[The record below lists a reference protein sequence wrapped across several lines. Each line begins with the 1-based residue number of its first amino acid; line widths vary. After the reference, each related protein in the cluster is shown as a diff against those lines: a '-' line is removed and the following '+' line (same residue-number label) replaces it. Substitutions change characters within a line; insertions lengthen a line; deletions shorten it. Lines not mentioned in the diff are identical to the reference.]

1 MICAALLAGASCVGL
16 TLTPIKSTFRRPSNV
31 AVYFRIENEMAEP
44 VSGLTAGQFRIYEDG
59 QLVSLYESRQT
70 IISPEIAAIH
80 YTLLLVD
87 MSRSV
92 SHGGGSDAVIQSVSA
107 FAERVEKQQ
116 RVGIFA
122 FDGSADIYP
131 IAAFS
136 DQPGSARA
144 GVQGLSSF
152 RPRDL
157 STNLNGA
164 VEKALDVL
172 DAALA
177 KASQP
182 LRFGT
187 LVVFTD
193 GADRASRV
201 KTEDA
206 ADRVRSKPFDVFA
219 IGLGAEIKEDQLR
232 WIGKNGTAMAADR
245 TGVFKAFDD
254 IGTRIEAR
262 AKSYY
267 LLSYCS
273 PARAGKHELRIEA
286 TIKDPKSG
294 SEEAGNLT
302 SEFDATGFGPGCDPR
317 TPPSFDITK
326 GDLLAPKPEVDKAR
340 DEKKEEKKEAPKE
353 EPKEDKQEDK
363 KDMRAP
369 VRIPPPPVRP
379 VGVRPPPPP
388 ENASPSPAQ
397 DFSP

>member
-1 MICAALLAGASCVGL
+1 
-16 TLTPIKSTFRRPSNV
+16 
-31 AVYFRIENEMAEP
+31 
-44 VSGLTAGQFRIYEDG
+44 
-59 QLVSLYESRQT
+59 
-70 IISPEIAAIH
+70 
-80 YTLLLVD
+80 
-87 MSRSV
+87 
-92 SHGGGSDAVIQSVSA
+92 
-107 FAERVEKQQ
+107 
-116 RVGIFA
+116 
-122 FDGSADIYP
+122 
-131 IAAFS
+131 
-136 DQPGSARA
+136 
-144 GVQGLSSF
+144 
-152 RPRDL
+152 
-157 STNLNGA
+157 
-164 VEKALDVL
+164 
-172 DAALA
+172 
-177 KASQP
+177 
-182 LRFGT
+182 
-187 LVVFTD
+187 
-193 GADRASRV
+193 
-201 KTEDA
+201 
-206 ADRVRSKPFDVFA
+206 
-219 IGLGAEIKEDQLR
+219 
-232 WIGKNGTAMAADR
+232 
-245 TGVFKAFDD
+245 VFKAFDD